1 MSKKVDEKVV
11 EMSFDNSKFEKNIQT
26 SISSLDRL
34 KEGLNFSGAA
44 RGLDEISDS
53 VEGSSNEISGLSAG
67 IESAGHKFSAFEVI
81 AITALANI
89 TNSAVNCGKRL
100 VSSLTIDQIA
110 AGWQKYADKTTAV
123 QTIISATGQSIEEV
137 NEQLD
142 KLNWFTDET
151 SYNFVDM
158 VGNIGKFTS
167 MGIDLEK
174 SVTAMMGIANWAA
187 VSGQG
192 TNEASRAMYNLAQAI
207 GVGSVKLQ
215 DWKSIEN
222 ANMATQEFKNLAIE
236 TAKALGT
243 LDKEAKTSG
252 GTLVEA
258 ATFSSTLSEG
268 WFTSDVLLATLQ
280 KYGEYSEEVYKVVQ
294 EEGITASEAMEKVG
308 DETMQLGSKAFKA
321 AQEAKTAADAINSVK
336 DAVSTGWMNTFEII
350 FGNYEEAKV
359 LWTDLA
365 NQLYDVF
372 AAGAEDRNELLN
384 EWKDLGGRTL
394 LIDGLFNALTALQN
408 IIETVKGSFREI
420 FPKKTAEQLY
430 SMTESFYNFTE
441 RLKNNEK
448 LFDNMG
454 RILKGLFAVLDIGK
468 QLLGSI
474 FRALSPVFGLI
485 TKTSGGIF
493 ELTATVGDWLV
504 KLDETI
510 KSTKIFDKVFGKIA
524 GIIITVIDSFKKLIG
539 YLKQT
544 KIFNEISGFI
554 RKAATA
560 LKNFINAAKEK
571 FESPGFEF
579 FHTLLEKIL
588 NVLGKIGEAM
598 SKVKNIF
605 VKVFETIGQALR
617 DCSILQIF
625 SKLWT
630 IIVAV
635 AKCVTSI
642 LGKAFSGL
650 FETIKS
656 GNIKGFVDILNSL
669 VVMSMSGGILGF
681 IKNIKNAF
689 SGFTDILDGVSGI
702 LDGVRGCFEA
712 YQSKLK
718 ADTLMKIAS
727 AIAILVASILIL
739 SFIDQEKVGSSLAA
753 IAGLLTGLMVAMGI
767 LTKMSGS
774 IKKAAKATTMML
786 GMSISILIMASALK
800 TLSKI
805 DAGDMVVGLAGI
817 AGLMAVLIMTV
828 KVMGQNSKKV
838 MKGATQLVV
847 LALAV
852 KLLAS
857 ACKSLSKL
865 SWNEMARGLVGVG
878 VLMAEIAVFLK
889 MANFNKKSFSTAVGL
904 VFLATAVKILA
915 SACKSFAKLEWEG
928 IGKGLVAIGALL
940 LEIAAF
946 TQLVKPKKMI
956 SMGLGLIAIA
966 TSMKILASAMG
977 SLANLSWTGIAKGL
991 VAMAGSLVML
1001 VGALNLLPKGMI
1013 TKGLGLIAVATAIL
1027 ILASALKKMGNQSW
1041 VEIGKGLLTLGGA
1054 MAILAIGLNAM
1065 KGTIGGSAALLVAA
1079 LALAVFAPVFALLGA
1094 MSWKSIAK
1102 GLISIAGAIVILG
1115 VAGAVLAPIIP
1126 AILGLAAAMALIGVG
1141 ILGVGVG
1148 MVAAGLGLTALAAGM
1163 TALAA
1168 TGVATASAF
1177 VAMLTV
1183 IVTGVLELVPTI
1195 AIAIAQGFLEF
1206 VRVIGENAPLILES
1220 VGAILT
1226 SLLELLVNIAP
1237 QLVETIFFLL
1247 DCVLQKLVEYTPIL
1261 VQAVFNILIAVLQGI
1276 ANNIGMVVQTA
1287 VDVVIAFI
1295 DGVASKIPDV
1305 IQAGFD
1311 LLLSFLNG
1319 IADAIDRNTQ
1329 PMIDAITRLIKSI
1342 LNAALKVLSGG
1353 IDLFADIGKAL
1364 MEGLGNGIKK
1374 AVNWVKDA
1382 VTSVGR
1388 SIKNW
1393 FCNLFGIHSP
1403 SKVFHEYGEYI
1414 DKGLADGIKDY
1425 AYEVENATGE
1435 LGDVSMDGME
1445 SAIDK
1450 ISSLMDSEF
1459 EDPTIRPVFDL
1470 SEIQNGVGSVGK
1482 MMSDMDGY
1490 NIDGSFNMAR
1500 QASNGMTS
1508 GASDVTSL
1516 DELTKSIRQLAQNPA
1531 SQMEN
1536 TFNITSDN
1544 PKEVAE
1550 EVSKILDKQYQ
1561 RKATAWE

>member
-1 MSKKVDEKVV
+1 MSRKVDEKVV

-34 KEGLNFSGAA
+34 KDGLNFSGAA
-44 RGLDEISDS
+44 RGLDEISESASDS
-53 VEGSSNEISGLSAG
+53 TNELSGLSAG
-67 IESAGHKFSAFEVI
+67 IETAGHKFSALEVI

-89 TNSAVNCGKRL
+89 TNSVVNCGKRL

-123 QTIISATGQSIEEV
+123 QTIISATGKSIDEV

-222 ANMATQEFKNLAIE
+222 ANMATQEFKDLAIE

-268 WFTSDVLLATLQ
+268 WFTSEVLLTTLQ

-294 EEGITASEAMEKVG
+294 EEGLTASEAMKKVG
-308 DETMQLGSKAFKA
+308 NETMQLGSKAFKA
-321 AQEAKTAADAINSVK
+321 AQEAKTFADAINSVK
-336 DAVSTGWMNTFEII
+336 DATSTGWMNTFEII

-384 EWKDLGGRTL
+384 EWKDLGGRAL
-394 LIDGLFNALTALQN
+394 LIDGLFNALTVLQN
-408 IIETVKGSFREI
+408 VIETVKGAFREI

-430 SMTESFYNFTE
+430 AMTESFYNFTE

-448 LFDNMG
+448 LFENTG
-454 RILKGLFAVLDIGK
+454 RVLKGLFAVLDIGK

-474 FRALSPVFGLI
+474 FRALSPVFGLVS
-485 TKTSGGIF
+485 KTSGGVF
-493 ELTATVGDWLV
+493 EFTATLGDWLV

-510 KSTKIFDKVFGKIA
+510 ESTKIFDKVFGKIA
-524 GIIITVIDSFKKLIG
+524 GVIAAVINAFKKLIN

-544 KIFNEISGFI
+544 KIFNEISGFV

-560 LKNFINAAKEK
+560 LRNFINAAKEK

-579 FHTLLEKIL
+579 FHKLLEKIL

-598 SKVKNIF
+598 SHVKNFF
-605 VKVFETIGQALR
+605 VKAFEKIGQALL

-635 AKCVTSI
+635 AKCITSV

-669 VVMSMSGGILGF
+669 VVLSMSGGVMGF
-681 IKNIKNAF
+681 INNIKNAF
-689 SGFTDILDGVSGI
+689 SGFSDILDGVSGI

-712 YQSKLK
+712 YQNKLK

-739 SFIDQEKVGSSLAA
+739 SFIEQDKVGSSMAA
-753 IAGLLTGLMVAMGI
+753 IVGLLTGLMVAMSV
-767 LTKMSGS
+767 LTKMSGGV
-774 IKKAAKATTMML
+774 KKALKTTTMMI
-786 GMSISILIMASALK
+786 GISLAVLIMASALK
-800 TLSKI
+800 KLSKI
-805 DAGDMVVGLAGI
+805 GVGDMIVGLAGV
-817 AGLMAVLIMTV
+817 AGLMSVLIIAV
-828 KVMGQNSKKV
+828 KALGQNSKNV

-847 LALAV
+847 LAFAV
-852 KLLAS
+852 KVLAS

-889 MANFNKKSFSTAVGL
+889 MANFNKKGLSTAIGL
-904 VFLATAVKILA
+904 VFLATAIKILS

-946 TQLVKPKKMI
+946 TQLIKPKKMI

-966 TSMKILASAMG
+966 TAMKILASAMG
-977 SLANLSWTGIAKGL
+977 SMANLSWEGIAKGL
-991 VAMAGSLVML
+991 VSMAGSLVLL
-1001 VGALNLLPKGMI
+1001 VAALNLLPKGMI
-1013 TKGLGLIAVATAIL
+1013 TKGLGLIAVATALL
-1027 ILASALKKMGNQSW
+1027 ILGAALRKMGNQSW
-1041 VEIGKGLLTLGGA
+1041 ESMGKGLLTLGGA
-1054 MAILAIGLNAM
+1054 MAILAIGLNVM
-1065 KGTIGGSAALLVAA
+1065 KGTLGGSAALMVAA
-1079 LALAVFAPVFALLGA
+1079 LALAVFAPVLALLGA

-1102 GLISIAGAIVILG
+1102 GLISIAGAIAILG
-1115 VAGAVLAPIIP
+1115 IAAAVLTPIIP
-1126 AILGLAAAMALIGVG
+1126 AMLGLAAAMALVGVG

-1148 MVAAGLGLTALAAGM
+1148 MVAIGLGLTAISAGM
-1163 TALAA
+1163 TTLAA
-1168 TGVATASAF
+1168 SGVATASAF
-1177 VAMLTV
+1177 VAMFTV
-1183 IVTGVLELVPTI
+1183 VITGIAQTITTI
-1195 AIAIAQGFLEF
+1195 AMLLAQGFIEF
-1206 VRVIGENAPLILES
+1206 VRVIGENAPLISES
-1220 VGAILT
+1220 VGAILI
-1226 SLLELLVNIAP
+1226 SLLQLLVNIAP

-1261 VQAVFNILIAVLQGI
+1261 AQAVFNILIAVLQGI

-1287 VDVVIAFI
+1287 IDVVIAFI
-1295 DGVASKIPDV
+1295 NGVAQKIPDV

-1329 PMIDAITRLIKSI
+1329 PMIDAISRLIKSI
-1342 LNAALKVLSGG
+1342 LNAAIKVLFGG
-1353 IDLFADIGKAL
+1353 IDLFKDIGKAL
-1364 MEGLGNGIKK
+1364 LEGLANGIKG

-1382 VTSVGR
+1382 VCNVGK

-1403 SKVFHEYGEYI
+1403 SKVFYEYGGHI
-1414 DKGLADGIKDY
+1414 DKGLADGIRDY
-1425 AYEVENATGE
+1425 AYEVEDATGN
-1435 LGDVSMDGME
+1435 LSDVSMDGMGN
-1445 SAIDK
+1445 AIDK
-1450 ISSLMDSEF
+1450 ISSIMDSEF

-1470 SEIQNGVGSVGK
+1470 SEIQNGIGAAGK
-1482 MMSDMDGY
+1482 MMGDMDGY
-1490 NIDGSFNMAR
+1490 DIDGSFNMAR
-1500 QASNGMTS
+1500 QASNGVNSNTS
-1508 GASDVTSL
+1508 KVTSL

-1531 SQMEN
+1531 NQTEN

-1544 PKEVAE
+1544 PREVAE

>member
-44 RGLDEISDS
+44 RGLDEIAESAGDS
-53 VEGSSNEISGLSAG
+53 TNEFSALSTG
-67 IESAGHKFSAFEVI
+67 IESVGRKFSALEVI

-89 TNSAVNCGKRL
+89 TNSAINTGKRL

-110 AGWQKYADKTTAV
+110 SGWQKYADKTTAV
-123 QTIISATGQSIEEV
+123 QTIISATGQSIDEV

-207 GVGSVKLQ
+207 GVGAVKLQ

-222 ANMATQEFKNLAIE
+222 ANMATKEFKDLAIE

-268 WFTSDVLLATLQ
+268 WFTADVLLATLQ

-294 EEGITASEAMEKVG
+294 EEGLTASEAMKKVG
-308 DETMQLGSKAFKA
+308 DETMQLGSEAFKA

-372 AAGAEDRNELLN
+372 AAGAEDRNELLS
-384 EWKDLGGRTL
+384 EWKDLGGRAL

-408 IIETVKGSFREI
+408 IIETVKDAFHEI
-420 FPKKTAEQLY
+420 FPKKTADQLY

-448 LFDNMG
+448 LFNNIG

-474 FRALSPVFGLI
+474 FRALSPVFGLVA
-485 TKTSGGIF
+485 KTSGGIF
-493 ELTATVGDWLV
+493 DFTATLGDWLV

-510 KSTKIFDKVFGKIA
+510 KRTQIFDKVFGKIA
-524 GIIITVIDSFKKLIG
+524 SVIIAVVNAFKRLVN

-544 KIFNEISGFI
+544 KIFNEITKLI
-554 RKAATA
+554 QKASAA
-560 LKNFINAAKEK
+560 LKNFMNAAKEK

-579 FHTLLEKIL
+579 FHKLLEKIH

-598 SKVKNIF
+598 SHVKNFF
-605 VKVFETIGQALR
+605 VLAFQKIGQALL
-617 DCSILQIF
+617 DCSLLQIF
-625 SKLWT
+625 SKLWI

-635 AKCVTSI
+635 GKCVMSV
-642 LGKAFSGL
+642 LGKAFAGL

-669 VVMSMSGGILGF
+669 VTLSVSVGILGF
-681 IKNIKNAF
+681 IKNLKNTF
-689 SGFTDILDGVSGI
+689 SGFTDILDGVKGI

-718 ADTLMKIAS
+718 AETLMKIAT
-727 AIAILVASILIL
+727 AIAILVGSILIL
-739 SFIDQEKVGSSLAA
+739 SFIDKEKIGSGLAA
-753 IAGLLTGLMVAMGI
+753 IVGLLTGLMIAMSI

-774 IKKAAKATTMML
+774 VRKTGKVTTMML
-786 GMSISILIMASALK
+786 GMSVSILIMASALK
-800 TLSKI
+800 KLSSI
-805 DAGDMVVGLAGI
+805 GPGDMIVGLAGI
-817 AGLMAVLIMTV
+817 AGLMAVLIVAV
-828 KVMGQNSKKV
+828 KALGSGSKKV
-838 MKGATQLVV
+838 MKGATQLVI
-847 LALAV
+847 LAIAV

-865 SWNEMARGLVGVG
+865 SWDEMARGLVGVG

-904 VFLATAVKILA
+904 VFLATAMKILS

-928 IGKGLVAIGALL
+928 IGKGLVAIGVLL
-940 LEIAAF
+940 LEIAVF

-966 TSMKILASAMG
+966 TAMIILASAMG
-977 SLANLSWTGIAKGL
+977 SLASLSWEGIARGL
-991 VAMAGSLVML
+991 VSMGGSLVLL
-1001 VGALNLLPKGMI
+1001 VAALNLLPKGMI
-1013 TKGLGLIAVATAIL
+1013 TKGLGLIAVATAML

-1041 VEIGKGLLTLGGA
+1041 ESIGKGLLTLGGA

-1065 KGTIGGSAALLVAA
+1065 KSTLAGSAALLVAS
-1079 LALAVFAPVFALLGA
+1079 LALAIFAPIFALLGA
-1094 MSWKSIAK
+1094 MSWESIAK
-1102 GLISIAGAIVILG
+1102 GLISIAGAFVILG
-1115 VAGAVLAPIIP
+1115 VAGAVLGPIIP
-1126 AILGLAAAMALIGVG
+1126 AILGLSAAMALVGVG

-1168 TGVATASAF
+1168 AGVATATSF

-1183 IVTGVLELVPTI
+1183 IITGVAQTIPTV
-1195 AIAIAQGFLEF
+1195 AIMIAQCFLEF
-1206 VRVIGENAPLILES
+1206 VRVIGKNAPLIMES
-1220 VGAILT
+1220 VGEILI
-1226 SLLELLVNIAP
+1226 SLLELLVNVVP

-1247 DCVLQKLVEYTPIL
+1247 DCVLQKIVEYTPTL

-1276 ANNIGMVVQTA
+1276 ADNIGMVVQTA
-1287 VDVVIAFI
+1287 IDVVIAFI
-1295 DGVASKIPDV
+1295 EGIASKIPDV

-1329 PMIDAITRLIKSI
+1329 PMIDATTRLIKSI

-1353 IDLFADIGKAL
+1353 INLFDDMGKAL

-1382 VTSVGR
+1382 VTSVGNK
-1388 SIKNW
+1388 IKNW
-1393 FCNLFGIHSP
+1393 FCDLFGIHSP
-1403 SKVFHEYGEYI
+1403 SRVFHEYGEYI
-1414 DKGLADGIKDY
+1414 DKGLANGIKDY
-1425 AYEVENATGE
+1425 ANEVGDATDD
-1435 LGDVSMDGME
+1435 LADVSMEGMGN
-1445 SAIDK
+1445 AIDK
-1450 ISSLMDSEF
+1450 ISSLMDGEF

-1490 NIDGSFNMAR
+1490 NVDGSFNMAR
-1500 QASNGMTS
+1500 QASDGMNSGSSNGM
-1508 GASDVTSL
+1508 SL
-1516 DELTKSIRQLAQNPA
+1516 DELTKSIKELAQNPA
-1531 SQMEN
+1531 TQMEN

-1550 EVSKILDKQYQ
+1550 EVSRILDKQYQ
-1561 RKATAWE
+1561 RKATTWG

>member
-44 RGLDEISDS
+44 RGLDEIADS
-53 VEGSSNEISGLSAG
+53 AGDSANEFSALSTG
-67 IESAGHKFSAFEVI
+67 IESIGRKFSALEVI

-89 TNSAVNCGKRL
+89 TNSAINTGKRI

-110 AGWQKYADKTTAV
+110 SGWQKYADKTTAV
-123 QTIISATGQSIEEV
+123 QTIISATGQSIDEV

-207 GVGSVKLQ
+207 GVGAVKLQ

-222 ANMATQEFKNLAIE
+222 ANMATQEFKDLAIE

-268 WFTSDVLLATLQ
+268 WFTADVLLATLQ
-280 KYGEYSEEVYKVVQ
+280 KYGEYSEEVYKIVQ
-294 EEGITASEAMEKVG
+294 EEGLTASEAMKKVG

-372 AAGAEDRNELLN
+372 AAGAEDRNELLS
-384 EWKDLGGRTL
+384 EWKDLGGRAL

-408 IIETVKGSFREI
+408 IIETVKDAFHEI
-420 FPKKTAEQLY
+420 FPKKTADQLY

-448 LFDNMG
+448 LFNNIG

-474 FRALSPVFGLI
+474 FRALSPVFGLV

-493 ELTATVGDWLV
+493 DFTATLGDWLV

-510 KSTKIFDKVFGKIA
+510 KRTQIFDKVFGKIA
-524 GIIITVIDSFKKLIG
+524 SVVIAVINAFKKLIN

-544 KIFNEISGFI
+544 KIFNEISGFV

-560 LKNFINAAKEK
+560 LRNFINAAKEK

-579 FHTLLEKIL
+579 FHKLLEKIL

-598 SKVKNIF
+598 SHVKNFF
-605 VKVFETIGQALR
+605 VKAFEKIGQALL

-630 IIVAV
+630 TIVAV
-635 AKCVTSI
+635 AKCITSV

-650 FETIKS
+650 FDTIKS
-656 GNIKGFVDILNSL
+656 GNIKGFVDIINSL
-669 VVMSMSGGILGF
+669 AVLSVSGGIVGF

-718 ADTLMKIAS
+718 ADTLMKIA
-727 AIAILVASILIL
+727 AAVAILVGSILIL
-739 SFIDQEKVGSSLAA
+739 SFIEQEKVGSSLAA
-753 IAGLLTGLMVAMGI
+753 IAGLLTGLMVAMSV
-767 LTKMSGS
+767 LTEMSGGV
-774 IKKAAKATTMML
+774 KKAAKTTTMML
-786 GMSISILIMASALK
+786 GMSMAVLIMASALK
-800 TLSKI
+800 KLSSI
-805 DAGDMVVGLAGI
+805 NPGDMIIGLAGV
-817 AGLMAVLIMTV
+817 AGLMAVLIVAV
-828 KVMGQNSKKV
+828 KALGQNSKKV

-847 LALAV
+847 LAIAV
-852 KLLAS
+852 KVLAS

-865 SWNEMARGLVGVG
+865 SWDEMARGLVGVG

-889 MANFNKKSFSTAVGL
+889 MANFNKKGLSTAIGL
-904 VFLATAVKILA
+904 VFLATAIKILA

-940 LEIAAF
+940 LEIAVF

-966 TSMKILASAMG
+966 TAMKILASAMG
-977 SLANLSWTGIAKGL
+977 SMANLSWEGIAKGL
-991 VAMAGSLVML
+991 VSMAGSLVLL
-1001 VGALNLLPKGMI
+1001 VAALNLLPKGMI
-1013 TKGLGLIAVATAIL
+1013 TKGLGLIAVATALL
-1027 ILASALKKMGNQSW
+1027 ILGSALRKMGNQSW
-1041 VEIGKGLLTLGGA
+1041 ESIGKGLLTLGGA

-1065 KGTIGGSAALLVAA
+1065 KGTLGGSAALMVAA

-1220 VGAILT
+1220 VGAILI

-1287 VDVVIAFI
+1287 IDVVIAFI
-1295 DGVASKIPDV
+1295 DGIAQKIPDV

-1319 IADAIDRNTQ
+1319 IADAIDKNTQ
-1329 PMIDAITRLIKSI
+1329 PMIDAFSRLIKSI

-1353 IDLFADIGKAL
+1353 INLFKDIGKAL
-1364 MEGLGNGIKK
+1364 LEGLVNGIKG

-1382 VTSVGR
+1382 VCNVGK

-1414 DKGLADGIKDY
+1414 DKGLADGIRDY
-1425 AYEVENATGE
+1425 AYEVEDATGN
-1435 LGDVSMDGME
+1435 LSDVSMDGMG

-1470 SEIQNGVGSVGK
+1470 SEVQNGIGTAGK

-1490 NIDGSFNMAR
+1490 DIDGSFNMAR
-1500 QASNGMTS
+1500 QASNGVNSNT
-1508 GASDVTSL
+1508 ANVTSL
-1516 DELTKSIRQLAQNPA
+1516 DELTRSIQKLAQNPTN
-1531 SQMEN
+1531 QMEN

-1550 EVSKILDKQYQ
+1550 EVSRILDKQYQ
-1561 RKATAWE
+1561 RKATTWE